1 MFWFKICQSLIVVI
15 LIILMIKMIKDV
27 VAGENLATMIV
38 VMILI
43 LIILLIKVIIDL
55 GSKPGNDD
63 VNLGPTGAKD
73 ASSLLHSDPAE
84 AGSEF

>member
-43 LIILLIKVIIDL
+43 ILLIKVIIDL

-73 ASSLLHSDPAE
+73 APSLLHSDPAE

>member
-43 LIILLIKVIIDL
+43 LIKVIIDL

-73 ASSLLHSDPAE
+73 APSLLHSDPAE

>member
-43 LIILLIKVIIDL
+43 LIKVIIDL

-73 ASSLLHSDPAE
+73 APSFLHSDPAE